1 MTSGVNKPKKMDGNM
16 IDTLSIKP
24 TILVVEDELTQLKM
38 MENKLQRRGYN
49 VLTAENGLDA
59 LEVWSANVREVR
71 IVITDLEMP
80 KADGYHVI
88 KNIREREE
96 LYTYLMVLTTRD
108 DKDALIKGLGCGADD
123 FIIKPIANEELDLR
137 LLGARRRLRLQDY
150 TCLVGGLAELAAH
163 RGGETRGHLQRVK
176 EYSGILASDLW
187 KDRGEEGLVKQL
199 REDVA
204 TISVLHDIGKNG
216 VPDSLLMKRG
226 RYTPKEYEIVKDHT
240 VIGGDILMD
249 LYETT
254 GSYYLLLGYEIAKY
268 HHEKWDGSG
277 YPEGLKGEEIP
288 LAARIVGFVQ
298 DYIREERGKAFDPG
312 IIESYER
319 NQDKFREVQNSIKD
333 SDEIW

>member
-254 GSYYLLLGYEIAKY
+254 GSYYLLLVYEIAKY